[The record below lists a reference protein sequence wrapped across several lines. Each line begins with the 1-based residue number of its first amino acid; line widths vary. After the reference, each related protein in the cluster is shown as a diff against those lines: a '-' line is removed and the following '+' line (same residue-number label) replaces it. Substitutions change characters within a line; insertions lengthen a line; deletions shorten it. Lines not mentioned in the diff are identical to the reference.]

1 MSFFVNL
8 YEDKYFFRFGVTFS
22 KLESLTHETQNKMT
36 VKEYNI
42 SVDQFSDNIFR
53 FAMKHLK
60 NEMSANDI
68 VQETFTKVWEK
79 HEDISFEKVKS
90 YLFTTAY
97 HAIIDWSKKEK
108 RSGDMEHAQEQA
120 GATED
125 NFDLK
130 EVLEEALNTLPE
142 KQKAVI
148 LLRDYE
154 GYSYD
159 EIAEITELSASQ
171 VKVYIFRARKALQA
185 YIKRLDLVI

>member
-1 MSFFVNL
+1 
-8 YEDKYFFRFGVTFS
+8 
-22 KLESLTHETQNKMT
+22 MT
-36 VKEYNI
+36 VKEYNS
-42 SVDQFSDNIFR
+42 SVDTYSDNIFR

-68 VQETFTKVWEK
+68 VQETFTKVWIK
-79 HEDISFEKVKS
+79 HEEISFEKVKS

-97 HAIIDWSKKEK
+97 HTILDWIKKDQ
-108 RSGDMEHAQEQA
+108 RSGDIEKAQEQEGSA
-120 GATED
+120 AD

-130 EVLEEALNTLPE
+130 AILEDALNQLPAI
-142 KQKAVI
+142 QKSVV

-159 EIAEITELSASQ
+159 EIADITELSAAQ